1 TVGAYLTSRPDLGDR
16 RSSRLVATAAED
28 RLSFRRND
36 ADRCPLSPHKRRK
49 SGHSLTAAQCQQ
61 RSLPPFAERNVM
73 ESLPD
78 LRPRLHPCGLM
89 LAARITL
96 PHFSVSSAISLPNS
110 PGDPGSATPPR
121 SARRAFILGSAR
133 AAFASL
139 KRQRYFSF
147 ISLKMFIFFVLGPVQ
162 TGRAPAGRGGSA
174 RVEARPPPIW
184 DQDPRMGPA
193 LAAIA
198 TRKWEVSRSKCS
210 SLNSPPTA
218 ADKAIGRS
226 STIGKSTIGEDAR

>member
-1 TVGAYLTSRPDLGDR
+1 MGPTGGNDLGSTFARLLLARALPCAVARTHALQQTTCADYTPPPHRKPERPRFRRTKRYGKSSRSSAETSSLRLDVGGPDHLAPFLGFLRDQLAKLSR
-16 RSSRLVATAAED
+16 RSGQRHAAEV
-28 RLSFRRND
+28 SE
-36 ADRCPLSPHKRRK
+36 
-49 SGHSLTAAQCQQ
+49 T
-61 RSLPPFAERNVM
+61 
-73 ESLPD
+73 
-78 LRPRLHPCGLM
+78 GL
-89 LAARITL
+89 
-96 PHFSVSSAISLPNS
+96 
-110 PGDPGSATPPR
+110 
-121 SARRAFILGSAR
+121 ILGSAR
-133 AAFASL
+133 AALTSL

-174 RVEARPPPIW
+174 RVEARPPSIW